1 MCFLELVSHGGMNK
15 LENSEAPSD
24 TLTTREV
31 AQQLGLAVR
40 SVQLMVDRGELR
52 AWKTSGGHRRII
64 AQSVRDWLNRSPNAV
79 AGGVA
84 AEAPKTTF
92 TARRRSSDNGK
103 VTVVVIEDSVHFQ
116 RVLSLLI
123 QSCRADVV
131 LHMANDAAVGLAL
144 CGAVRPDIIIVDLLL
159 PGIDGAALITS
170 LRSQPYFEGMQLMVV
185 TALDEEE
192 RAPFAY
198 ALTGIPVIEKKDL
211 AQRFPA
217 ELATLMERVQATV

>member
-1 MCFLELVSHGGMNK
+1 MNTQAT
-15 LENSEAPSD
+15 SDAPSD

-31 AQQLGLAVR
+31 AHKLGLAVR

-52 AWKTSGGHRRII
+52 AWKTSGGHRRIL
-64 AQSVRDWLNRSPNAV
+64 AQSVQDWLTRSPNALS
-79 AGGVA
+79 GGIP

-92 TARRRSSDNGK
+92 TSRRRNSDTGK

-123 QSCRADVV
+123 QNCQADVA
-131 LHMANDAAVGLAL
+131 LHLANDAAVGLAL

-185 TALDEEE
+185 TALDAAE
-192 RAPFAY
+192 REPY
-198 ALTGIPVIEKKDL
+198 A
-211 AQRFPA
+211 
-217 ELATLMERVQATV
+217 

>member
-1 MCFLELVSHGGMNK
+1 MNTQAPP
-15 LENSEAPSD
+15 EAPSD

-31 AQQLGLAVR
+31 AHKLGLAVR

-52 AWKTSGGHRRII
+52 AWKTSGGHRRIL
-64 AQSVRDWLNRSPNAV
+64 AQSVKDWLTRSPNALS
-79 AGGVA
+79 GGLPV
-84 AEAPKTTF
+84 EPPKTTF
-92 TARRRSSDNGK
+92 NARRRNSDTGK
-103 VTVVVIEDSVHFQ
+103 VTVLIIEDSVHFQ

-123 QSCRADVV
+123 QNCQADVA
-131 LHMANDAAVGLAL
+131 LHLANDAAVGLAL

-185 TALDEEE
+185 TALDEAE
-192 RAPFAY
+192 REPYAY

-211 AQRFPA
+211 TQRFTH
-217 ELATLMERVQATV
+217 ELSALLERIQNDL

>member
-1 MCFLELVSHGGMNK
+1 MNTQATT
-15 LENSEAPSD
+15 EAPSD

-31 AQQLGLAVR
+31 AHKLGLAVR

-52 AWKTSGGHRRII
+52 AWKTSGGHRRIL
-64 AQSVRDWLNRSPNAV
+64 AQSVQDWLTRSPNALS
-79 AGGVA
+79 GGIP
-84 AEAPKTTF
+84 AEPPKTTF
-92 TARRRSSDNGK
+92 NSRRRNSDTGK
-103 VTVVVIEDSVHFQ
+103 VTVLVIEDSVHFQ

-123 QSCRADVV
+123 QNCQADVA
-131 LHMANDAAVGLAL
+131 LHLANDAAVGLAL

-185 TALDEEE
+185 TALDAKE
-192 RAPFAY
+192 REPFAY

-211 AQRFPA
+211 TQRFTS
-217 ELATLMERVQATV
+217 ELTALLDRIKDAD